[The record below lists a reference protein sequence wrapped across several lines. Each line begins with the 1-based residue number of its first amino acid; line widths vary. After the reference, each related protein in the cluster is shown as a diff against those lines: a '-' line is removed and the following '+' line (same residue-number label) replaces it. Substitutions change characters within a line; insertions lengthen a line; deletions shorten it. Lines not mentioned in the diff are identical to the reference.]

1 MSDFSRLW
9 IATLTRATPAYWWV
23 QGLFALVSV
32 VVGIIMLE
40 RVDGSV
46 GVPFGGF
53 TLRALLDASLFFLI
67 SHVGMR
73 PLLRLRYM
81 HRTPGMLAWLALLL
95 WLLLM
100 ALIATLFGLAIDHL
114 NLTSMKT
121 ITAVRFQAGEDEMAF
136 DLQGGALY
144 LFVIFNLWITFIT
157 WAALYLG
164 YQAMQQRRKLLQ
176 QVQQARL
183 AQLTHQ
189 LNPHFLFNAF
199 NTIRGTIFENPQ
211 RAADLITELSELF
224 RFHLS
229 QSERST
235 QTLEEEWRLAQRY
248 LAIEQARLEQRLQ
261 VKLELDSDC
270 MTQPVPSLAL
280 LGLIEN
286 AIKHGIAPN
295 PTGGLLTIRA
305 RPRGPQWLLE
315 VCNDR
320 GPSTDQHGTG
330 TGLANLRER
339 LQLGFADQ
347 ADMEISDVDG
357 QHRVRLLLPWVRTA

>member
-32 VVGIIMLE
+32 IIGILMLE
-40 RVDGSV
+40 RIEGATEVHA
-46 GVPFGGF
+46 GGF
-53 TLRALLDASLFFLI
+53 VTRSLLDALLFFVV
-67 SHVGMR
+67 SHVGVR
-73 PLLRLRYM
+73 PMLRLRYM
-81 HRTPGMLAWLALLL
+81 HRTPGLLAWLGLLF

-100 ALIATLFGLAIDHL
+100 AGVSLLLSLAIDHL
-114 NLTSMKT
+114 KLTSINM
-121 ITAVRFQAGEDEMAF
+121 ITAIHFQAGEDEMAF
-136 DLQGGALY
+136 DLQGGTLY
-144 LFVIFNLWITFIT
+144 FFVVLNLWITFIT

-164 YQAMQQRRKLLQ
+164 WQAMQQRRKLLQ
-176 QVQQARL
+176 QVQEARL

-261 VKLELDSDC
+261 VKLELDPDC

-295 PTGGLLTIRA
+295 PKGGLLTIRA

-347 ADMEISDVDG
+347 ADLEISDVDG
-357 QHRVRLLLPWVRTA
+357 QHRVRLLLPWARSA